1 MSQLETFDMKPQAP
15 ADIRGEFRPIDTSI
29 PGIAICEHLPMLA
42 QRSRLFSLVRSVSHP
57 HNSHLHGC
65 MVMQS
70 GRTALPAGFK
80 GPSKRTDWPGIAAV
94 AGYATKRRGVLPAAM
109 IVPELTYHN
118 RANLVPGQT
127 AGMMG
132 PRHDPW
138 VVKAA
143 ASCLGQG
150 YNTRGACPDCFEF
163 ITFKGQ
169 HRHQAEPLFATPKL
183 ELPAGVDANRFSARL
198 ELLAEIDHQRREL
211 DQFAEVAEYDRHQQ
225 QVASLL
231 TDGRTRDAFDIMQ
244 ADRAV
249 LERYG
254 RNKFGWSLLMARRL
268 VDVGVNMVQV
278 NLGHNFTWDTHGAQF
293 PIMKDRLLPPT
304 DRAVSA
310 LLDDLEQSGRLDDVL
325 VVLASEFGRTPKV
338 FRHKGDKTGLAGRGH
353 WGAVQSVLFAGGGVR
368 GGLVVGAS
376 DKQGGFPISDK
387 QTPEDFAA
395 TIYHLLGIPKN
406 AAWHDD
412 LGRPHYIYHGQP
424 IEKLLS

>member
-1 MSQLETFDMKPQAP
+1 MWRDDKVHDSESLQHPVLSRRSLIQAGAVGALGLGMTELASLRALAARAEPGRANRPAESPKRAKAVIFIYAIGGMSQLETFDMKPQAP

-211 DQFAEVAEYDRHQQ
+211 DQFAGVAEFDRH
-225 QVASLL
+225 
-231 TDGRTRDAFDIMQ
+231 
-244 ADRAV
+244 
-249 LERYG
+249 
-254 RNKFGWSLLMARRL
+254 
-268 VDVGVNMVQV
+268 
-278 NLGHNFTWDTHGAQF
+278 
-293 PIMKDRLLPPT
+293 
-304 DRAVSA
+304 
-310 LLDDLEQSGRLDDVL
+310 
-325 VVLASEFGRTPKV
+325 
-338 FRHKGDKTGLAGRGH
+338 
-353 WGAVQSVLFAGGGVR
+353 
-368 GGLVVGAS
+368 
-376 DKQGGFPISDK
+376 
-387 QTPEDFAA
+387 
-395 TIYHLLGIPKN
+395 
-406 AAWHDD
+406 
-412 LGRPHYIYHGQP
+412 
-424 IEKLLS
+424 